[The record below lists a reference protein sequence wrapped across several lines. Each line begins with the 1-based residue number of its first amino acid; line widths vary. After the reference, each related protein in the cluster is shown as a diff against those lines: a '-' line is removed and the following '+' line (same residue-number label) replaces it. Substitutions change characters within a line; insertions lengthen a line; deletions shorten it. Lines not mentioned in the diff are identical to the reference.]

1 MINDK
6 HQTGGDGSTNIQG
19 DTINIITNPTYIYT
33 NDPEEQEKPSK
44 EAVSRPPDNT
54 PPKEPESHAKELFIG
69 IILCLLIFSGVVLI
83 NGADYT
89 PSGVSPAPENRITS
103 NGDDTTSQV
112 NTTVSDQPL
121 PVADFSADITLGNA
135 PLTVKFTDMSKNA
148 NEWNWNLGDKF
159 ITKDQSPEHTY
170 TKAGTYTVEE
180 TVSNAKGGIG
190 KMKKLN
196 LYHCCT
202 SSATSSC

>member
-1 MINDK
+1 MISIKLVAMDLQIFK
-6 HQTGGDGSTNIQG
+6 EILLILLQILIIFILTIQKSRK
-19 DTINIITNPTYIYT
+19 NPG
-33 NDPEEQEKPSK
+33 E

-54 PPKEPESHAKELFIG
+54 LLEEPESHAKELFIG

-121 PVADFSADITLGNA
+121 PVADFSAGR
-135 PLTVKFTDMSKNA
+135 
-148 NEWNWNLGDKF
+148 
-159 ITKDQSPEHTY
+159 
-170 TKAGTYTVEE
+170 
-180 TVSNAKGGIG
+180 
-190 KMKKLN
+190 
-196 LYHCCT
+196 
-202 SSATSSC
+202 